1 MSEFKVPGG
10 PGDRLRALAG
20 RRTEALAIAVLCG
33 SIVLFGLWLW
43 ARGESPRIAPPART
57 VGAPVNPRPSPV
69 LVHVAGAVRRP
80 GLYEFASGDRTADAI
95 KAAHGPTRRADLA
108 ALNLA
113 APLADG
119 TQVLVPRRGESIAAA
134 PVATPGAPGAL
145 VNVNSADQA
154 ELELIP
160 GIGPVK
166 AAAIVEYRTQSG
178 AFTALEELLDVT
190 GIGPATLEAMRSY
203 VTV

>member
-1 MSEFKVPGG
+1 
-10 PGDRLRALAG
+10 
-20 RRTEALAIAVLCG
+20 
-33 SIVLFGLWLW
+33 
-43 ARGESPRIAPPART
+43 
-57 VGAPVNPRPSPV
+57 
-69 LVHVAGAVRRP
+69 VHVAGAVRRP

-145 VNVNSADQA
+145 VNVNSADEA